1 MWYNVNNSEK
11 KREVVVVAKGNIVAV
26 VGMCGSGKS
35 VATEVFTAAGWR
47 KVYFGGITME
57 ELEARGLP
65 KTEANEKAVREGLRA
80 QYGLAAYAVKLYDRI
95 AAFAEEGN
103 VVLDGLYSW
112 SEYTYLKERLGDRL
126 RVLAIVTDRQK
137 RYDRLAGRAVR
148 PLTAQ
153 EAASRDQAEIENL
166 EKGGPIAI
174 ADTYLT
180 NNGSA
185 EALTAAVKD
194 YLSGLERN

>member
-1 MWYNVNNSEK
+1 MP
-11 KREVVVVAKGNIVAV
+11 KGKIVAV

-35 VATEVFTAAGWR
+35 VATEVFTDAGWR

-65 KTEANEKAVREGLRA
+65 KNETNEKAVREELRA
-80 QYGLAAYAVKLYDRI
+80 RYGLAAYAVKLYDRV

-112 SEYTYLKERLGDRL
+112 SEYTYLKERLGDGL

-137 RYDRLAGRAVR
+137 RYDRLTGRAER
-148 PLTAQ
+148 PLTAEQ
-153 EAASRDQAEIENL
+153 AASRDKAEIENL

-174 ADTYLT
+174 ADTFIC

-185 EALTAAVKD
+185 GELAEAVER
-194 YLSGLERN
+194 YRLSLEES

>member
-1 MWYNVNNSEK
+1 MT
-11 KREVVVVAKGNIVAV
+11 KGNIVAV

-35 VATEVFTAAGWR
+35 VATEVFTAAGWQ

-65 KTEANEKAVREGLRA
+65 KTEANEKVVREELRA
-80 QYGLAAYAVKLYDRI
+80 KYGLAAYAVKLYDRI
-95 AAFAEEGN
+95 VAFAEQGN

-126 RVLAIVTDRQK
+126 RVLAIVTDRGI
-137 RYDRLAGRAVR
+137 RYERLTTRAVR
-148 PLTAQ
+148 PLTEA
-153 EAASRDQAEIENL
+153 EAASRDKAEIENL

-174 ADTYLT
+174 ADTFLT

-185 EALTAAVKD
+185 QALTAAVED
-194 YLSGLERN
+194 YLRRLEGGTLA

>member
-1 MWYNVNNSEK
+1 M
-11 KREVVVVAKGNIVAV
+11 AKGNIVAV

-35 VATEVFTAAGWR
+35 VATEVFTAAGWE

-65 KTEANEKAVREGLRA
+65 KNEANEKAVREELRA
-80 QYGLAAYAVKLYDRI
+80 KYGLAAYAVKLYDRI
-95 AAFAEEGN
+95 AAYAEEGN

-126 RVLAIVTDRQK
+126 HVLAIVTDRQV
-137 RYDRLAGRAVR
+137 RYDRLAERVVR

-153 EAASRDQAEIENL
+153 EAASRDKAEIENL

-174 ADTYLT
+174 ADTFLT

-185 EALTAAVKD
+185 EALAAAVEA
-194 YLSGLERN
+194 YRCQLEG